1 MLSPS
6 HAVSAPMS
14 APPCATSARPSPR
27 LRRRLS
33 FLLTAVSLLGLAAT
47 PRAQTLPE
55 TAAQQGKTQ
64 LALTPTLFYVM
75 NAVGDGADGG
85 AVGTSGTSALGQ
97 FNDSDV
103 ISFRPGF
110 GESAV
115 KIHGPAEFNALV
127 GDPEFDDDFGK
138 IHGGDIDALGIRRP
152 GHTDDRLRTDR
163 LVFSVEHAWGSSYP
177 VLQQEYV
184 GTLDGTLFSL
194 DRWPDGTLRVEF
206 FLHEAQLTAA
216 LGQPPAG
223 PGVNTPMVD
232 IDAFV
237 QDHAGNV
244 YLSFRHDEMVLG
256 TLLADDGVIC
266 LPRTEMAFD
275 SDGNIGWISP
285 NSALIVLDKPRVDGL
300 VQAAQLSTKSG
311 NSIGSLIDLQALAL
325 DPLGGSFTPVQAVPG
340 LPDGVPHLLFNGQ
353 ALGATVLT
361 TRTGG
366 TIASWNG
373 HALGSSIANGAGLGL
388 DPSTSGGSASDLNGL
403 LVASSD
409 RPQLLVDVEQLTI
422 DHDEDLVF
430 VLGNFAP
437 NGWAWVKVAATS
449 PASGGNLVASPSE
462 TASPYPWLL
471 VPEPSVQWAVPL
483 DDAGRALITVPMTY
497 APNDDL
503 WVVLQAYEVGSGELS
518 APASIWAPWP

>member
-1 MLSPS
+1 VLFLS
-6 HAVSAPMS
+6 HAVSAPIS
-14 APPCATSARPSPR
+14 AQLCAPNLRRPGGHRPR
-27 LRRRLS
+27 LSCLMTLMA
-33 FLLTAVSLLGLAAT
+33 LLMVAAT
-47 PRAQTLPE
+47 PEALADQE
-55 TAAQQGKTQ
+55 AATQQGQTDP
-64 LALTPTLFYVM
+64 ALTPTLFYVM
-75 NAVGDGADGG
+75 NAIGEAADGG
-85 AVGTSGTSALGQ
+85 AVGTTSTSALGQ

-103 ISFRPGF
+103 IAFRPGF
-110 GESAV
+110 DSSAV
-115 KIHGPAEFNALV
+115 KIHGSAEFNALV
-127 GDPEFDDDFGK
+127 GDPEFNDDFGP

-152 GHTDDRLRTDR
+152 GHTADRVQTER

-194 DRWPDGTLRVEF
+194 DRWPDGSLKVEF
-206 FLHEAQLTAA
+206 FLHEAQLTLA

-237 QDHAGNV
+237 QDFAGNV
-244 YLSFRHDEMVLG
+244 YLSFRHDEMVRG

-266 LPRTEMAFD
+266 LPRSEMVFD
-275 SDGNIGWISP
+275 SDGNIAWITP
-285 NSALIVLDKPRVDGL
+285 NSALIVLDKARVDGL
-300 VQAAQLSTKSG
+300 VQAAQLSSKSG
-311 NSIGSLIDLQALAL
+311 NSIGSLTDLQALAL

-361 TRTGG
+361 TRNGG
-366 TIASWNG
+366 TIAAWNG
-373 HALGSSIANGAGLGL
+373 HTLGSSTANGAALGL
-388 DPSTSGGSASDLNGL
+388 DPSSSGGAAADLNGL
-403 LVASSD
+403 LVASTD
-409 RPQLLVDVEQLTI
+409 RPQLLVDVDQLTI

-449 PASGGNLVASPSE
+449 PAPGDNLVASPTE

-471 VPEPSVQWAVPL
+471 VPEPSVQWAVPI
-483 DDAGRALITVPMTY
+483 DEAGRALIRVPMTY

-503 WVVLQAYEVGSGELS
+503 WVVLQAYEVWSGELS
-518 APASIWAPWP
+518 APASVWAPWP

>member
-1 MLSPS
+1 MLSPFQ
-6 HAVSAPMS
+6 AVSTPMS
-14 APPCATSARPSPR
+14 SLPLATGFRAPSRLNRPLP
-27 LRRRLS
+27 
-33 FLLTAVSLLGLAAT
+33 LLLAAVSLVMLAAT
-47 PRAQTLPE
+47 PDAQTLPE
-55 TAAQQGKTQ
+55 ATTQQAQAQ
-64 LALTPTLFYVM
+64 LAMNPTLFYVM
-75 NAVGDGADGG
+75 NAFGNGADGG
-85 AVGTSGTSALGQ
+85 KVGTTNSSAMGQ

-103 ISFRPGF
+103 IAFRPGF
-110 GESAV
+110 AESAV
-115 KIHGPAEFNALV
+115 KVHGPAEFNALV
-127 GDPEFDDDFGK
+127 GDPEFDGDFGK

-152 GHTDDRLRTDR
+152 GHTDARLRTDR

-184 GTLDGTLFSL
+184 GSLDGTLFSL
-194 DRWPDGTLRVEF
+194 DRWPDGTLKVEF

-223 PGVNTPMVD
+223 PGVSTPMVD

-237 QDHAGNV
+237 QDHKGNV

-266 LPRTEMAFD
+266 LPRSEMVFD

-285 NSALIVLDKPRVDGL
+285 NSAVIVLDKPRVNGL
-300 VQAAQLSTKSG
+300 VQAAQLETKSG

-325 DPLGGSFTPVQAVPG
+325 DPKGGTFTPVQAVPG
-340 LPDGVPHLLFNGQ
+340 LPEGVPHLLFNGQ

-361 TRTGG
+361 TRQGG

-373 HALGSSIANGAGLGL
+373 HVLGSSPANGANLGL
-388 DPSTSGGSASDLNGL
+388 DPSTSGGAASDLNGL
-403 LVASSD
+403 LVASTD

-422 DHDEDLVF
+422 DHEEDLVF
-430 VLGNFAP
+430 VLGNFVP

-449 PASGGNLVASPSE
+449 PAQGGNLVANPSE